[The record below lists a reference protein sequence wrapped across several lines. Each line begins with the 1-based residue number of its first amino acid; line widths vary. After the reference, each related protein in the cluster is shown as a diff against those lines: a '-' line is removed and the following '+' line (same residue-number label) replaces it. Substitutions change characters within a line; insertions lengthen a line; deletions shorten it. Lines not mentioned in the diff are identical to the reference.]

1 MEKCRMCPKSVMRS
15 ETLLKNAESNEC
27 SRHDLMQFNLSSN
40 PDNLICITL
49 NNGILDE
56 NDVVMMIF

>member
-1 MEKCRMCPKSVMRS
+1 MSNVSEKCHEIRA
-15 ETLLKNAESNEC
+15 LLKSSESNEC
-27 SRHDLMQFNLSSN
+27 SRYDLMQFNLSSET
-40 PDNLICITL
+40 DTLICITL